1 MSQPILASAL
11 ASPHPPLHGDGLAAE
26 IVREID
32 HGLAD
37 RGMTLVGRATGH
49 EAAVELQFGK
59 SGELLQ
65 ACHRQIAASEIVD
78 RERNSAG
85 LQFRPDFM
93 HELKIAGNLVF
104 GEVNIR
110 RSLSSPPREGSCRPP

>member
-11 ASPHPPLHGDGLAAE
+11 ASAGSSTPTATASLPKLCARSITVLP
-26 IVREID
+26 
-32 HGLAD
+32 D
-37 RGMTLVGRATGH
+37 RGMTFAGRATGH
-49 EAAVELQFGK
+49 EAAVELEFGK

-93 HELKIAGNLVF
+93 HELKIAGNLVL
-104 GEVNIR
+104 GEVSLR
-110 RSLSSPPREGSCRPP
+110 RSLS